1 MNHKKVT
8 VERHTFTKSE
18 REYVK
23 ALVHGLSL
31 KRITDQEIVQWL
43 HDEKEIDLDRST
55 VSKMRNQIEQNA
67 EKWYIELR
75 QSRYKYIATYKE
87 RLDSL
92 LSYQKKLH
100 DIISNT
106 NKDEV
111 KLRAISELHSI
122 EMSIFSLWKQLPALD
137 IVDTK
142 DNKDDHSD
150 KYQYDNVGPTGLPRA
165 ISYGPEEDERL
176 DRKAYFALK
185 EGDGPLDARF
195 KASMDEKYGLPN
207 EPWDDPKWIQCPS
220 CNRWFKTTVRLE
232 VHVGRYCIPE
242 PIV

>member
-1 MNHKKVT
+1 MSHKNVT

-43 HDEKEIDLDRST
+43 HDEKEIDIDRST

-100 DIISNT
+100 DIISDT
-106 NKDEV
+106 KKDEV
-111 KLRAISELHSI
+111 KIRAISELHSI
-122 EMSIFSLWKQLPALD
+122 EMDLFNLWKQLPELD
-137 IVDTK
+137 IVDQERESNSNPNSNCQ
-142 DNKDDHSD
+142 DG
-150 KYQYDNVGPTGLPRA
+150 YDT
-165 ISYGPEEDERL
+165 
-176 DRKAYFALK
+176 
-185 EGDGPLDARF
+185 
-195 KASMDEKYGLPN
+195 
-207 EPWDDPKWIQCPS
+207 EPWTWTIDDKPNPK
-220 CNRWFKTTVRLE
+220 
-232 VHVGRYCIPE
+232 PE
-242 PIV
+242 PIEEKPIIAVAPIVSAAPDITKQEGNDRDGDGDEWNLLKCPNCSKSFYNNFTLSAHQCNPT